1 MTVHTEDLLD
11 ALKSAARGLVLAVL
25 LGQTA
30 FAAEPLQIGVPIPIT
45 GPYASDGRVMERG
58 IRLAIDQLNGEGGVM
73 GRPLVARVFD
83 IGDLTPDKLQAA
95 ATELLDRRNVAVLIN
110 GYGGMGP
117 DIPAFCGHGQ
127 PYLNNNAT
135 TPVVELTKKL
145 GCKNVFMASDVDASY
160 GRQLFE
166 QILHVGYDFPGKRIA
181 ILHGP
186 YDWEV
191 GSTDAVR
198 AAAEAAGWHVTL
210 NEEVPY
216 GTNQW
221 AGILSKLRS
230 GKPDLVI
237 FEMLDP
243 ASLSTFLSQMHKSPL
258 KGSLI
263 YAGYVL
269 GTPALSELVSNGGLD
284 GLLGMTLSA
293 QQPNDKGAA
302 FAARWRAAY
311 GEDPPLSIAAQ
322 VYDEVM
328 LWADAVKRAGS
339 ATNYAAV
346 THALEQSDYQGV
358 TGTIKFNSRDY
369 VTAGDATQ
377 PPQLLQAQ
385 GGKMKQ
391 LMIGSRKVAAF
402 IRPAW
407 LN

>member
-1 MTVHTEDLLD
+1 VTARHFSVV
-11 ALKSAARGLVLAVL
+11 RGLAFSVL
-25 LGQTA
+25 LAQA
-30 FAAEPLQIGVPIPIT
+30 ALAAEPLQVGVPIPIT

-58 IRLAIDQLNGEGGVM
+58 IRLAIDQLNSDGGLM
-73 GRPLVARVFD
+73 GRQLAARVFD

-95 ATELLDRRNVAVLIN
+95 ATELLDRRNVAVLVN

-117 DIPAFCGHGQ
+117 DIPAFCGHAQ

-135 TPVVELTKKL
+135 TAVVELTKRL
-145 GCKNVFMASDVDASY
+145 GCKNIFMASDVDASY
-160 GRQLFE
+160 GRQLFD
-166 QILHVGYDFPGKRIA
+166 QMLHMGYDFPGKRIA
-181 ILHGP
+181 VLHGP

-191 GSTDAVR
+191 GSTDAIRR
-198 AAAEAAGWHVTL
+198 AAETAGWHVTL

-243 ASLSTFLSQMHKSPL
+243 VSLSTFLGQMRKAPL

-263 YAGYVL
+263 YAGYEL
-269 GTPALSELVSNGGLD
+269 GTPALSELVAKGGLD

-328 LWADAVKRAGS
+328 LWADAVKRTGS

-346 THALEQSDYQGV
+346 SQALQHSDYKGV
-358 TGTIKFNSRDY
+358 TGTIKFNSQYY
-369 VTAGDATQ
+369 VQASDATQ

-385 GGKMKQ
+385 SGKMKQ
-391 LMIGSRKVAAF
+391 LMIGSRTVAAF
-402 IRPAW
+402 VKPAW